1 MIMKKMVVLLIIG
14 LMTAMSAAAQSDK
27 WVPDSISEDS
37 IIINQSGKDDIERV
51 EWDKRYGVAE
61 KDGKWALYDFKGDSL
76 LTGFVYDEAG
86 PAYRKRVF
94 RDYIT
99 YYYIKENGR
108 IGIAGVYE
116 DTNSVGTIFTSQP
129 ASLPE
134 DEEKKK

>member
-1 MIMKKMVVLLIIG
+1 MIMKKCLVLLVFG
-14 LMTAMSAAAQSDK
+14 LMTAMNGSAQSDK

-61 KDGKWALYDFKGDSL
+61 KDGKWALYDLKGDSL
-76 LTGFVYDEAG
+76 LTGYVYDEAG

-94 RDYIT
+94 GDYIT

-108 IGIAGVYE
+108 AGVVGVYE
-116 DTNSVGTIFTSQP
+116 ETNSVGIIFTAQP

-134 DEEKKK
+134 DKK

>member
-61 KDGKWALYDFKGDSL
+61 KDGKWAL
-76 LTGFVYDEAG
+76 
-86 PAYRKRVF
+86 
-94 RDYIT
+94 
-99 YYYIKENGR
+99 
-108 IGIAGVYE
+108 
-116 DTNSVGTIFTSQP
+116 
-129 ASLPE
+129 
-134 DEEKKK
+134 